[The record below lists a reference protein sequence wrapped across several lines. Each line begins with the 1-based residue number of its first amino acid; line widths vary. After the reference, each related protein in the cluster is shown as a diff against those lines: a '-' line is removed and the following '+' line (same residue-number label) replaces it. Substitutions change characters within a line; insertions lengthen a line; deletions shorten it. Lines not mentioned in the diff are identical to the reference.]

1 MGRPPFLD
9 SIWAAAKW
17 IVRGIKELKVG
28 RGVIRF
34 SAKTPPLDKEVSAAA
49 VIAEAYGSKI
59 FLRGSLVEGAD
70 ALIDGVKWEIKTI
83 NAATNNAVAKN
94 IKKAVKGQSSRVIID
109 GRAVGLT
116 EEEALK
122 GIERAA
128 RDEYSAVELII
139 LLPDKIMRF

>member
-1 MGRPPFLD
+1 
-9 SIWAAAKW
+9 
-17 IVRGIKELKVG
+17 
-28 RGVIRF
+28 
-34 SAKTPPLDKEVSAAA
+34 LDKEVSAAA